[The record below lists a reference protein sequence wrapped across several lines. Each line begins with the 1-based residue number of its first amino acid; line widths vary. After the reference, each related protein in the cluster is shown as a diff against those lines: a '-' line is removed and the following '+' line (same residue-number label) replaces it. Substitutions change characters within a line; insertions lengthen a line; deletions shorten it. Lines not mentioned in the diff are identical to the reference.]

1 VPRGHEHEGEKVM
14 ADLIAIGYK
23 AVEAMSRYRG
33 TVLKASLSEA
43 DEHDLQEAL
52 HGQQAA
58 AH

>member
-1 VPRGHEHEGEKVM
+1 V

-33 TVLKASLSEA
+33 TALKTSLPKA
-43 DEHDLQEAL
+43 GEHDLREAR
-52 HGQQAA
+52 HGQHAA

>member
-1 VPRGHEHEGEKVM
+1 M

-33 TVLKASLSEA
+33 GVLKTSLSRAGEQ
-43 DEHDLQEAL
+43 DLREAL
-52 HGQQAA
+52 FGPQAA